1 MNTRFDSV
9 LLKQKA
15 DEQIDKK
22 LKSNDS
28 ELKRSILISKINEN
42 ERSYFEKPT
51 RQLRDKIDSLKKE
64 LKQLNVQMKSKKS
77 RNASV
82 EKYYNKGKERRQLYG
97 FKEGRKLG
105 GIKDEKSNI
114 HARTI
119 GKPINM
125 WSAKED
131 SLK

>member
-1 MNTRFDSV
+1 M
-9 LLKQKA
+9 
-15 DEQIDKK
+15 
-22 LKSNDS
+22 
-28 ELKRSILISKINEN
+28 
-42 ERSYFEKPT
+42 
-51 RQLRDKIDSLKKE
+51 
-64 LKQLNVQMKSKKS
+64 KQLNTQMKNKKS

-119 GKPINM
+119 
-125 WSAKED
+125 A
-131 SLK
+131 